1 MDIETIY
8 LGPGPTDGSHHVTV
22 YRFGRRGA
30 RPRVYIQGGLHAD
43 EAPGM
48 LVGFALRDQLQRLEA
63 DGAVVGEILLVP
75 AANPIGLAQDPAGS
89 GSGRFDATSGQNFN
103 RNFPDAARLALA
115 RDASPPEGDVVAGLR
130 ARMLAALDGLTPA
143 SRLEAL
149 QSALLKLAI
158 GADIV
163 IDMHCDSEAVTH
175 LYCHSEHVEQAAAL
189 AQAVGAGVVL
199 HAPLQGGASFDEAC
213 SLPWIAFRDRWP
225 AKQVQLAC
233 FSVTLEWRGMLD
245 TDAAMAE
252 NDAMALLVWLAGR
265 GVLTAPSPRTRH
277 DPAAV
282 TPLAGVEVVTAPH
295 PGLFLAAVPPG
306 TPVTVGTL
314 LGRLRCLPGGNEVD
328 IFAGVDGTLY
338 AREQARIVPAGA
350 ELFFI
355 AGKTSIRTGMLL
367 SA

>member
-1 MDIETIY
+1 MDIETVC
-8 LGPGPTDGSHHVTV
+8 LGPDQMDGSHRVTV

-48 LVGFALRDQLQRLEA
+48 LVGFALRDQLARLEA
-63 DGAVVGEILLVP
+63 VGAVAGEILLVP
-75 AANPIGLAQDPAGS
+75 AANPIGLAQDPAGG

-115 RDASPPEGDVVAGLR
+115 CDASLPEGDVVADLR
-130 ARMLAALDGLTPA
+130 ARMLAALDDLAPA
-143 SRLEAL
+143 NRLEAL
-149 QSALLKLAI
+149 RSALLKLAI

-175 LYCHSEHVEQAAAL
+175 LYCHSEHVDQAAAL
-189 AQAVGAGVVL
+189 AQVVGAGVVL

-225 AKQVQLAC
+225 ATQVPLAC

-252 NDAMALLVWLAGR
+252 NDARALLVWLTDR
-265 GVLTAPSPRTRH
+265 NVLTASGPATRH

-295 PGLFLAAVPPG
+295 PGLFLASVHPG
-306 TPVTVGTL
+306 TPVTAGTL

-328 IFAGVDGTLY
+328 LVAGVDGTLY
-338 AREQARIVPAGA
+338 AREQARIVRAGA

-355 AGKTSIRTGMLL
+355 AGKTSIREGMLL